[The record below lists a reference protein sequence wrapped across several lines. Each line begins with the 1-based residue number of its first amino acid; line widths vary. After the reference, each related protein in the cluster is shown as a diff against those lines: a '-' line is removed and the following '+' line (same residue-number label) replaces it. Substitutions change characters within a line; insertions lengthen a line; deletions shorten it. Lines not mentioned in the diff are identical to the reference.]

1 MALMEKAMSE
11 EAKDEK
17 LPDREVELRSN
28 KIFKEYLKLSKRNPN
43 WRRNLYRSIL
53 KYLPEQPKGES

>member
-1 MALMEKAMSE
+1 MSE